1 MVEQRLSYR
10 VGWLR
15 SCVRS
20 EKSED
25 SIRLLWVRPFGEI
38 WYRMYPVFYM
48 PIDHRAGDIGT
59 GMIYQIIGTLGDD
72 LLIMSD
78 VLSIESSIRD
88 INPSIMYAHQILP

>member
-1 MVEQRLSYR
+1 
-10 VGWLR
+10 
-15 SCVRS
+15 
-20 EKSED
+20 
-25 SIRLLWVRPFGEI
+25 
-38 WYRMYPVFYM
+38 MYPVFYM

-88 INPSIMYAHQILP
+88 INPSIMYALRYPSFHLSGKLCLAAFETA